1 VTVTLPPEAEA
12 QTVSPP
18 GRSLGVGR
26 IIRAVVVWQLLGL
39 VAWGLS
45 PTPRFLIAALTG
57 SALLLLLGEP
67 ARMRLLRAAIL
78 TFAFG
83 LIWSVGPSGSQVSV
97 VSHPGLIGAFAGL
110 GALADFALHPARD
123 RRVNVAGFG
132 VPAFVFV
139 VALTLVPIGHGW
151 IVTQD
156 AVLLLADRAM
166 GGLPSYAVA
175 DAFAAW
181 PPLAAFAW
189 VAYLTLPLEAS
200 LVLLVSIRRERADM
214 DSRRILLACAVAG
227 LLGVLGYW
235 LCPATGPRYAF
246 PGFPVRPVGVSL
258 GGISVAPDFPRNA
271 MPSLHF
277 AWACILYRAARPVA
291 WLHWTTLAWL
301 IGIAVAALGF
311 GEHYLIDLVVAVPFL
326 AAVESAL
333 IRRWRWMLVTGT
345 IAAAWIIY
353 LGRGGGLDPVVGWIA
368 VTGSLVIGLLALPR
382 RVYGAPA
389 VLEANA

>member
-1 VTVTLPPEAEA
+1 
-12 QTVSPP
+12 
-18 GRSLGVGR
+18 
-26 IIRAVVVWQLLGL
+26 VVWQLLGV

-45 PTPRFLIAALTG
+45 PAPRFLIAALTG

-67 ARMRLLRAAIL
+67 ARGRFLRAAIL
-78 TFAFG
+78 TLAFG
-83 LIWSVGPSGSQVSV
+83 LIWSLGPSGSRVSIM
-97 VSHPGLIGAFAGL
+97 SHPGLIGAFAGL

-123 RRVNVAGFG
+123 PRLNVAGFG

-139 VALTLVPIGHGW
+139 VALTLIPIGHGW

-156 AVLLLADRAM
+156 AVLLLADRAL

-200 LVLLVSIRRERADM
+200 LVLLVSIRRKRADM

-227 LLGVLGYW
+227 LLGVVGYW

-246 PGFPVRPVGVSL
+246 SGFPVRPEGVAL
-258 GGISVAPDFPRNA
+258 QAISVPPDFPRNA

-291 WLHWTTLAWL
+291 WLRWTTLAWL

-326 AAVESAL
+326 GAVESAL
-333 IRRWRWMLVTGT
+333 IRRWRWMLVTGA
-345 IAAAWIIY
+345 IATAWVIY

-368 VTGSLVIGLLALPR
+368 VAASLMIGVLALPR
-382 RVYGAPA
+382 RVYGSPT
-389 VLEANA
+389 LPEANA